1 MTYPPRWNQPLI
13 NRFNGY
19 CQLIVLITLSATTKF
34 DWQTP
39 YHVETRSK
47 KVLKLYRIHNVY
59 VYITYPPRWHQP
71 LINWFNGY
79 CQLIVLIT
87 LSATTKFDWLTPY
100 HVETR
105 PKKVLKLYRIHN
117 VYVYMTYPPRWHQPL
132 ISWFNGYCQLI
143 VLNIH
148 SQQCLERL
156 MKGYIIATIHHFN
169 SFSIWFGKLSP

>member
-1 MTYPPRWNQPLI
+1 MIPSLSSLVLCNHQIWLANSIPCETRPKKVLKLYQIRNVHLYMTYPPRWHQPLI
-13 NRFNGY
+13 NWFIGY

-34 DWQTP
+34 DWLTP
-39 YHVETRSK
+39 YHAETRPK

-59 VYITYPPRWHQP
+59 VHMTYPPRWHQSF
-71 LINWFNGY
+71 ISWFNGF

-117 VYVYMTYPPRWHQPL
+117 VYVYMTYPPRWHQSF
-132 ISWFNGYCQLI
+132 IS
-143 VLNIH
+143 
-148 SQQCLERL
+148 
-156 MKGYIIATIHHFN
+156 
-169 SFSIWFGKLSP
+169 